1 MLLRSFLPYGWYVNT
16 QLFCYFIWGVT
27 LLLLSNRFYKNESSI
42 LRFSLIFAGLMIY
55 AYYRRISGVTSTTY
69 ITVFSF
75 LAGAMYAHYFP
86 LYKQFIK
93 KMFFPIELFL
103 LLIVIYL
110 AGFSRDTS
118 IVSVVR
124 INVSS
129 ILFAIFCSQLLFI
142 IDLKTKLLLW
152 LGSFSY
158 ELYIL
163 QGLAQCIF
171 NKTYFC
177 KVAYLNINN
186 PYLSLMLTFAAL
198 IPMALTLHQI
208 SIRFNKLFDNI
219 FSSSYWTKE

>member
-1 MLLRSFLPYGWYVNT
+1 M
-16 QLFCYFIWGVT
+16 
-27 LLLLSNRFYKNESSI
+27 LLLSNRIYKNESTT
-42 LRFSLIFAGLMIY
+42 LRFSLIFIGLMIY

-129 ILFAIFCSQLLFI
+129 ILFAIFCSQLLFL

-177 KVAYLNINN
+177 KIVYFNIHN
-186 PYLSLMLTFAAL
+186 PYLSLMLTLAAL
-198 IPMALTLHQI
+198 IPMSILLHKL
-208 SIRFNKLFDNI
+208 SSRFNKWIDYVFNQFLRTRGDE
-219 FSSSYWTKE
+219 SV